1 MGLGLYSAPMASLVG
16 RIGVDESG
24 KGDYFGPLVIAACFV
39 APWHE
44 EFLEG
49 VMDSKK
55 LTDKKALALS
65 GVIKEHC
72 PHSVIAVG
80 PERYNEM
87 HAKMKN
93 LNRMLEW
100 GHAKAIENVLSLE
113 GVETR
118 EVISDQFANPAG
130 LKRVLGLKGLDVD
143 LESRVRAESDLAVA
157 AASVLARAEFL
168 RKLEKLGDEVGVP
181 LMKGAGPGVDQLAR
195 NLVRQQGESV
205 LARVAKVHFK
215 TTEKVLGRAWG

>member
-1 MGLGLYSAPMASLVG
+1 
-16 RIGVDESG
+16 
-24 KGDYFGPLVIAACFV
+24 
-39 APWHE
+39 
-44 EFLEG
+44 
-49 VMDSKK
+49 
-55 LTDKKALALS
+55 LA
-65 GVIKEHC
+65 
-72 PHSVIAVG
+72 
-80 PERYNEM
+80 
-87 HAKMKN
+87 
-93 LNRMLEW
+93 
-100 GHAKAIENVLSLE
+100 LE

-181 LMKGAGPGVDQLAR
+181 LMKGAGPGVDQLAK
-195 NLVRQQGESV
+195 NLVRQQGDSV

>member
-1 MGLGLYSAPMASLVG
+1 
-16 RIGVDESG
+16 
-24 KGDYFGPLVIAACFV
+24 
-39 APWHE
+39 
-44 EFLEG
+44 
-49 VMDSKK
+49 MDSKK

-100 GHAKAIENVLSLE
+100 GHAKAIENVLALE

-181 LMKGAGPGVDQLAR
+181 LMKGAGPGVDQLAK

-205 LARVAKVHFK
+205 LAKVAKIHFK